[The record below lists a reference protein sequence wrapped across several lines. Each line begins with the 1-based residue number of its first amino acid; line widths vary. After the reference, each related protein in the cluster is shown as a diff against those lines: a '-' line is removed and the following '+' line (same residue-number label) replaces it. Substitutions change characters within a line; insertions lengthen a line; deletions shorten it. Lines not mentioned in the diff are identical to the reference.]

1 MNKADAER
9 LAWMLEFLGFKQTK
23 NEKEANLICV
33 QACSV
38 RQSAVDR
45 IHGRL
50 IKWRKLKQRRP
61 KNNPLITLLTGCIL
75 AQDKRVLSKRF
86 DLVIEITE
94 LTSELP
100 ARLKSILPKLV
111 IKSVAGKP
119 SSGDFWSLAPKYSN
133 NFQAF
138 IPIQIGCN
146 NFCSFCAVP
155 YTRGREISL
164 SSQEIIKEV
173 ESLVNQ
179 GFKEI
184 FLLGQNVNTYRDQ
197 KNKTDFPELLR
208 FISKIKGDFWLRF
221 VSSNPWD
228 MSLRTI
234 KVIAA
239 SDKICQYVHLAL
251 QSGSDKILTRM
262 NRRYNQRRYL
272 KLIKRIRHLL
282 PKTAIGT
289 DIIVGF
295 PGETAADFKATVAV
309 MKKVKFDLAFIA
321 KYSPRDGTAA
331 AKNFIDNV
339 SPAEKKRREKIL
351 TKILTQT
358 AAENNKKYL
367 DETVEVLVDGFAGGM
382 SSGKTKTYKTVKF
395 KGSSELIGKTVKVKI
410 ATSQAFGLSG
420 NLV

>member
-1 MNKADAER
+1 M
-9 LAWMLEFLGFKQTK
+9 
-23 NEKEANLICV
+23 
-33 QACSV
+33 
-38 RQSAVDR
+38 
-45 IHGRL
+45 
-50 IKWRKLKQRRP
+50 
-61 KNNPLITLLTGCIL
+61 
-75 AQDKRVLSKRF
+75 
-86 DLVIEITE
+86 
-94 LTSELP
+94 
-100 ARLKSILPKLV
+100 
-111 IKSVAGKP
+111 
-119 SSGDFWSLAPKYSN
+119 
-133 NFQAF
+133 
-138 IPIQIGCN
+138 
-146 NFCSFCAVP
+146 
-155 YTRGREISL
+155 
-164 SSQEIIKEV
+164 
-173 ESLVNQ
+173 
-179 GFKEI
+179 
-184 FLLGQNVNTYRDQ
+184 
-197 KNKTDFPELLR
+197 
-208 FISKIKGDFWLRF
+208 
-221 VSSNPWD
+221 
-228 MSLRTI
+228 
-234 KVIAA
+234 
-239 SDKICQYVHLAL
+239 
-251 QSGSDKILTRM
+251 
-262 NRRYNQRRYL
+262 
-272 KLIKRIRHLL
+272 